1 MSVDETK
8 KRKSRLK
15 SPEYRTFLGKKLRE
29 ERQKQ
34 GYSLS
39 DIFDMT
45 SIPENTVLSLE
56 KGITTSID
64 YYVEYAKAV
73 AYDFDGLKA
82 AGIKLLPLKALPKEK
97 LERVFLTK
105 KVRTYIIKT
114 DFLGDGKTNEQIRD
128 ELFRLEQIDKKVTTS
143 IDVAGVMRNL
153 IDDETVKVVGKS
165 GGKNTY
171 ALVMWES

>member
-1 MSVDETK
+1 M
-8 KRKSRLK
+8 K

>member
-1 MSVDETK
+1 M
-8 KRKSRLK
+8 
-15 SPEYRTFLGKKLRE
+15 
-29 ERQKQ
+29 
-34 GYSLS
+34 
-39 DIFDMT
+39 
-45 SIPENTVLSLE
+45 E
-56 KGITTSID
+56 KGLTTNID